1 MLNVNKN
8 ITGEAKLISPPTYI
22 IWQNRKL
29 CKKCQCH
36 LFCYTERKDE
46 EGQQQEV
53 EVMVAAAV
61 HFYACTYTKTSE
73 HLFQIRVWVSLL
85 FTTRFPKNCAPTR
98 KQVMQCG
105 LLVSMDN
112 VFKTLQLSSTATV
125 FSVMAFWI
133 SGWPTQLF
141 LRALKVSVTA
151 VATSNSQP
159 TLNSATDT
167 WRIWPKFS
175 STHKGNLSLQQQWN
189 TITQW
194 HNHDLKTTAVH
205 LALKLKFMSVIWT
218 GYEHPISLRSNTL

>member
-1 MLNVNKN
+1 MLHASTSLNYHWC
-8 ITGEAKLISPPTYI
+8 YI
-22 IWQNRKL
+22 IWQTKSTVKN
-29 CKKCQCH
+29 CWCH
-36 LFCYTERKDE
+36 LFYYTERKDE

-53 EVMVAAAV
+53 EVLVMMAAAAV
-61 HFYACTYTKTSE
+61 HFSLYTYTKTSE

-98 KQVMQCG
+98 KQVTQCG

-112 VFKTLQLSSTATV
+112 VFKMLQVSSTAKV
-125 FSVMAFWI
+125 FSVTAFWI

-159 TLNSATDT
+159 TVNSATDT
-167 WRIWPKFS
+167 WRILPKLS

-194 HNHDLKTTAVH
+194 HDHDLKTTVVH
-205 LALKLKFMSVIWT
+205 LSLKLKLMSLIWT
-218 GYEHPISLRSNTL
+218 C